1 MKKYISLIAFIL
13 LITTISNCQSI
24 NKNNDE
30 FLPQLKSGHD
40 FILYLDQ
47 DKQLFT
53 AGNNEF
59 LQLNH
64 ILDQKTELSNITDSI
79 ELEVNESI
87 ILIDAGYQ
95 HAGLLTDFNRVFVW
109 GDNQFG
115 QLGIQ
120 SEDKSLSIDIT
131 LLLPLEDQEHVIDIN
146 FGGFHS
152 GFLTNQNRLF
162 LIGLNQ
168 SGQLGNGTFE
178 TNSDI
183 SIIAFEEKILDFDL
197 GSDHSIV
204 LTESSVYV
212 WGSNFNGQLGIG
224 DRPNQNKPVELD
236 NDDLIEFNQVVA
248 GVGISYLVS
257 DNNLY
262 GFGKTAHGMLGE
274 NIDQDLFILTHIHI
288 FDTSIE
294 SLSIGYAHLIV
305 KTEDNVYGIGRNSLN
320 QLSSSRTE
328 LFTRFYNIPSTKENL
343 RLMAAGGF
351 YQIYLFN
358 NEEFIIRGYSEYVKF

>member
-1 MKKYISLIAFIL
+1 MKKIISLITIVLLVSFI
-13 LITTISNCQSI
+13 SSCQSV
-24 NKNNDE
+24 NENDDE
-30 FLPQLKSGHD
+30 FLPQLKSGND
-40 FILYLDQ
+40 FVLYLDKYQ
-47 DKQLFT
+47 QLFT
-53 AGNNEF
+53 AGNNDF

-64 ILDQKTELSNITDSI
+64 TLIEKTELSNITDSI
-79 ELEVNESI
+79 ELKDYESI
-87 ILIDAGYQ
+87 VLIDAGYQ
-95 HAGLLTDFNRVFVW
+95 HAGLLTNLNRVFVW

-120 SEDKSLSIDIT
+120 KADKSLSIDIT
-131 LLLPLEDQEHVIDIN
+131 PLLPLEDQERVIDIN

-183 SIIAFEEKILDFDL
+183 SILAFEEKILDFDL

-224 DRPNQNKPVELD
+224 DRTNQNKPVELFY
-236 NDDLIEFNQVVA
+236 DDFIEFNHVVA
-248 GVGISYLVS
+248 GAGISYLVS

-262 GFGKTAHGMLGE
+262 GFGKTAHGMLGD
-274 NIDQDLFILTHIHI
+274 NIEQDLFYLTHIHT
-288 FDTSIE
+288 FETLIE
-294 SLSIGYAHLIV
+294 GLSIGYAHLIV

-320 QLSSSRTE
+320 QISSSRTE
-328 LFTRFYNIPSTKENL
+328 LFTRFYNIPNTKENI

>member
-1 MKKYISLIAFIL
+1 MKKNIQLITFIL
-13 LITTISNCQSI
+13 LITLISSCQSANI
-24 NKNNDE
+24 NADE
-30 FLPQLKSGHD
+30 FLPQLKSGND
-40 FILYLDQ
+40 YILYLDQ
-47 DKQLFT
+47 DQQLFT

-64 ILDQKTELSNITDSI
+64 TLIEKTELSNITDSL
-79 ELEVNESI
+79 ELKDNESI
-87 ILIDAGYQ
+87 VLIEAGYQ
-95 HAGLLTDFNRVFVW
+95 HAGLLTDFNRVIVW

-120 SEDKSLSIDIT
+120 SKNTSLSIDIT
-131 LLLPLEDQEHVIDIN
+131 PLLPLEDQEHVIDIN

-183 SIIAFEEKILDFDL
+183 SIIAFEEKILDVDL

-224 DRPNQNKPVELD
+224 DRPNQNKPVELFY
-236 NDDLIEFNQVVA
+236 DDFIEFNQVVA

-274 NIDQDLFILTHIHI
+274 NIDQDLFTLTHIHT

-305 KTEDNVYGIGRNSLN
+305 KTEDNIYGIGRNSLN
-320 QLSSSRTE
+320 QISSSRTE
-328 LFTRFYNIPSTKENL
+328 LYTQFYNIPNTKENI

-358 NEEFIIRGYSEYVKF
+358 NEEFIIRGYSKYVKF